1 MMKYFNN
8 TKHGQTYLK
17 VEESQIFMHVCI
29 HACLSVF
36 CVCVCVRAYVHAP
49 HLCVWICVCMS
60 LSVCVHHA
68 VTFQQQC
75 KADTTCYKGKWVCVC
90 NKGFEDNY
98 QLHSKI
104 LA

>member
-1 MMKYFNN
+1 ME
-8 TKHGQTYLK
+8 G
-17 VEESQIFMHVCI
+17 SQNLIHVCVS
-29 HACLSVF
+29 ACVH
-36 CVCVCVRAYVHAP
+36 VCVCVSLSVFLCECVF
-49 HLCVWICVCMS
+49 LCVCARVCMCVRAQTFLCVCMF

-75 KADTTCYKGKWVCVC
+75 KADTTCYKGKWVYVC